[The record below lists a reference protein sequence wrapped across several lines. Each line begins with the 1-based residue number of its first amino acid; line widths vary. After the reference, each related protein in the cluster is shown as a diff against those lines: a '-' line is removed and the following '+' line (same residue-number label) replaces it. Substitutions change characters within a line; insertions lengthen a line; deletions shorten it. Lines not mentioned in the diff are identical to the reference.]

1 MEGILLNEN
10 NQNDQNN
17 SQSEDTVRED
27 VRSEKKEYD
36 NPYAKFISKDED
48 GDSRQQLQSENPY
61 SNYYRKSRDGEE
73 KNQGQNQ
80 GQNQGDNPYS
90 KYYGKEQNFSQQNQ
104 SANGNPYSEYYK
116 EQSRPSWGDD
126 FKVNE
131 DYTQAPLIDED
142 REKHNFSRIG
152 LGFALFSVVSLA
164 VSFIIQFIVLS
175 VNSEIYSS
183 TLFLNLLTPISL
195 YLFAL
200 PVLLI
205 ILSRC
210 EAKAPE
216 KKKMG
221 FGKFILFLIAA
232 FGFMYIGSL
241 VGNALMDTLS
251 ELVGYDYGNALNR
264 IIDEDHIWITAIFTV
279 IVAPIGEEFVF
290 RKLLI
295 DRTQKYGPFISIG
308 LSGLMFGLIHAN
320 FYQFFYAFAL
330 GLLLGYVYYSTGK
343 LYLTVAIHA
352 IVNFVG
358 SVLTSFLSP
367 VIEEFTSLDTADAEA
382 MITFVQDNLLGIIGI
397 AIFDIF
403 VYGAMVCAVIFPIVF
418 RKKLRLPKGEIVIP
432 KNRVVPVVVLNVG
445 IITMLIIYT
454 LEFGL
459 NLLPI

>member
-1 MEGILLNEN
+1 
-10 NQNDQNN
+10 
-17 SQSEDTVRED
+17 
-27 VRSEKKEYD
+27 
-36 NPYAKFISKDED
+36 
-48 GDSRQQLQSENPY
+48 
-61 SNYYRKSRDGEE
+61 
-73 KNQGQNQ
+73 
-80 GQNQGDNPYS
+80 
-90 KYYGKEQNFSQQNQ
+90 
-104 SANGNPYSEYYK
+104 
-116 EQSRPSWGDD
+116 
-126 FKVNE
+126 
-131 DYTQAPLIDED
+131 
-142 REKHNFSRIG
+142 
-152 LGFALFSVVSLA
+152 
-164 VSFIIQFIVLS
+164 
-175 VNSEIYSS
+175 
-183 TLFLNLLTPISL
+183 
-195 YLFAL
+195 
-200 PVLLI
+200 
-205 ILSRC
+205 
-210 EAKAPE
+210 
-216 KKKMG
+216 MG

-232 FGFMYIGSL
+232 FGFMYIGSIA
-241 VGNALMDTLS
+241 GNAFMETLS
-251 ELVGYDYGNALNR
+251 ELVGYDYGNALNS
-264 IIDEDHIWITAIFTV
+264 IIDEDNIWITAIFTV

-367 VIEEFTSLDTADAEA
+367 VIEEFTSLDMADAEA

-403 VYGAMVCAVIFPIVF
+403 VYGAMACAVIFPIVF

-432 KNRVVPVVVLNVG
+432 QNRVVPVVVLNVG
-445 IITMLIIYT
+445 MITMLIIYT